1 MKTTS
6 QPYDASLQEPGLPV
20 RLIRG
25 GRDFFGL
32 LLELIR
38 NARSSIHLQ
47 TYILHDDET
56 GLLVID
62 ALEAAS
68 ARGVDVFVLAD
79 GYASRNL
86 QQKTISSMRIA
97 GIRFRFFE
105 PLFRSHYFYFGRRL
119 HHKLFVADEQYAL
132 IGGINITDRYND
144 MPGKAAWL
152 DLALLVTGKIAA
164 QTAALCKQIWNNER
178 IPEIKRIETSDTNK
192 VMIRRN
198 DWVRRYN
205 EISGSYIDM
214 LRHAK
219 DHITIICSYFLPGK
233 IIRRLLRSAAQR
245 GVNIRVIT
253 AGTSDVMISKHAE
266 RWMYDWLL
274 RNGITLYEY
283 QPVILH
289 AKAAVCDSSWFTLG
303 SYNLNNLSTY
313 ASIEL
318 NLDVRDNTAAQE
330 LEAMLDR
337 IIAEDCI
344 PVTRETHRHSKNPFI
359 QLLRWISYHF
369 IRVMFTLLTF
379 YFKRER

>member
-1 MKTTS
+1 MKKS
-6 QPYDASLQEPGLPV
+6 LPPYDASMQGSGLPV

-25 GRDFFGL
+25 GRDFFEL

-56 GLLVID
+56 GLQIID

-68 ARGVDVFVLAD
+68 ARGVDVYILAD

-86 QQKTISSMRIA
+86 QQKTISSMRIT

-144 MPGKAAWL
+144 MPGKPAWL
-152 DLALLVTGKIAA
+152 DLALLATGNIAA
-164 QTAALCKQIWNNER
+164 RTATVCKQIWNNVR
-178 IPEIKRIETSDTNK
+178 VPENKRITSPDSGK

-219 DHITIICSYFLPGK
+219 DHITIISSYFLPGK
-233 IIRRLLRSAAQR
+233 IIRRLLRSASQR

-289 AKAAVCDSSWFTLG
+289 AKAAVCDSAWFTLG
-303 SYNLNNLSTY
+303 SYNLNNISTY

-330 LEAMLDR
+330 LEAMLNR
-337 IIAEDCI
+337 IITEDCI
-344 PVTRETHRHSKNPFI
+344 PVTHETHRHSKNPFI